1 MTNSEVSTREKRIL
15 YLVIDNYIKTGEP
28 VGSSCL
34 VSKYR
39 LPWSPATVRSV
50 MFELMDK
57 NYLVQPHISAGRV
70 PTEKGIR
77 IYINSLLDQK
87 KLPKSKR
94 TVIKRRYKQLDGTLN
109 EVIYETSI
117 MLSDI
122 SNCTGLATLPSTRS
136 MKIKSTKLIR
146 IADRKVLVIIVFDNG
161 MIDQRMIRLSGKIPD
176 GMLRKLSDYVNKLT
190 MALTL
195 DEVESI
201 VIDKLKHERRIYRE
215 FLERV
220 VKFSTGKFDERLK
233 SAVYIKGHPSIF
245 DNYSL
250 NNPEGL
256 KDLFRALEEKSFL
269 VEILG
274 KAMNEDS
281 TIVFLGAENGVPA
294 GYSVIA
300 APYGTNKNLGTLG
313 VLGPL
318 HMDYGQIV
326 PLVDYTAK
334 IVSNIVGTGG

>member
-1 MTNSEVSTREKRIL
+1 MTGLGLSVREKRIL
-15 YLVIDNYIKTGEP
+15 HLIIDHHIKTGEP
-28 VGSSCL
+28 VGSSFL
-34 VSKYR
+34 VSRYH
-39 LPWSPATVRSV
+39 LPWSPATVRNV

-57 NYLVQPHISAGRV
+57 NYLVQPHVSAGRV
-70 PTEKGIR
+70 PTEEGIR
-77 IYINSLLDQK
+77 IYINSLLNPK
-87 KLPKSKR
+87 ELPKSKR
-94 TVIKRRYKQLDGTLN
+94 SVIKKRYKQLDGTFD
-109 EVIYETSI
+109 EVIYETTI

-122 SNCTGLATLPSTRS
+122 SNCTGLATLPSTRY

-146 IADRKVLVIIVFDNG
+146 IADKKVLVIIVFDNG
-161 MIDQRMIRLSGKIPD
+161 MIDQRMIRLHRKIPD
-176 GMLRKLSDYVNKLT
+176 GMLHKLSDYVNKLT

-195 DEVESI
+195 EEVESI
-201 VIDKLKHERRIYRE
+201 VIDKLKHERQIYRE

-220 VKFSTGKFDERLK
+220 VKFCTNKFDERLK
-233 SAVYIKGHPSIF
+233 SGVYIKGHPSIF
-245 DNYSL
+245 DHYSL

-256 KDLFRALEEKSFL
+256 KDLFKALEEKSFL

-281 TIVFLGAENGVPA
+281 TIVFLGAENGVPS

-300 APYGTNKNLGTLG
+300 APYGTNRSLGTLG

-318 HMDYGQIV
+318 HMDYAQII

-334 IVSNIVGTGG
+334 MVSKIARTGG

>member
-1 MTNSEVSTREKRIL
+1 MTNLEVSDREKRIL
-15 YLVIDNYIKTGEP
+15 YSVIDNYIKTGEP

-34 VSKYR
+34 VSKYQ
-39 LPWSPATVRSV
+39 LPWSPATIRSV
-50 MFELMDK
+50 MFDLMDK
-57 NYLVQPHISAGRV
+57 QYLVQPHISAGRI

-77 IYINSLLDQK
+77 IYINSILNQRE
-87 KLPKSKR
+87 LPRSKR
-94 TVIKRRYKQLDGTLN
+94 TVIRRRYRQLDGTFN

-136 MKIKSTKLIR
+136 MKIKSTKLVK
-146 IADRKVLVIIVFDNG
+146 IAEKKVLVIIVFENG
-161 MIDQRMIRLSGKIPD
+161 MIDQRMIRLSRKVPE
-176 GMLRKLSDYVNKLT
+176 GMLRKLSDHVNKLT

-195 DEVESI
+195 DEVASI
-201 VIDKLKHERRIYRE
+201 VIDKLKHESKIYRE

-220 VKFSTGKFDERLK
+220 MKFWTGKYDKGLK
-233 SAVYIKGHPSIF
+233 SGVFIKGHPSIF
-245 DNYSL
+245 DNYRL
-250 NNPEGL
+250 NDPDGL
-256 KDLFRALEEKSFL
+256 KALLRALEEKSFL

-274 KAMNEDS
+274 KAMNENS

-318 HMDYGQIV
+318 RMDYAQIV

-334 IVSNIVGTGG
+334 IVSKIVSTGG

>member
-1 MTNSEVSTREKRIL
+1 MTTLEVSEREQRIL

-34 VSKYR
+34 VSKYK
-39 LPWSPATVRSV
+39 LPWSPATIRSV
-50 MFELMDK
+50 MFDLMDK
-57 NYLVQPHISAGRV
+57 QYLVQPHISAGRV

-77 IYINSLLDQK
+77 IYINSLLNQK
-87 KLPKSKR
+87 ELPRSKR
-94 TVIKRRYKQLDGTLN
+94 TVIKRRYRQLNGTFN

-136 MKIKSTKLIR
+136 MKIKSTKLIK
-146 IADRKVLVIIVFDNG
+146 IAEKKVLVIIVFENG
-161 MIDQRMIRLSGKIPD
+161 MIDQRMIRLSRKIPE
-176 GMLRKLSDYVNKLT
+176 GMLRKLSDRVNKLT
-190 MALTL
+190 MTLTL
-195 DEVESI
+195 DEVGSI
-201 VIDKLKHERRIYRE
+201 VIDKLKHERKIYRE
-215 FLERV
+215 FFERV
-220 VKFSTGKFDERLK
+220 MKFWTGKSDKGVK
-233 SAVYIKGHPSIF
+233 SGVYIKGHPSIF

-250 NNPEGL
+250 NNPDGL

-274 KAMNEDS
+274 KAMNEGS
-281 TIVFLGAENGVPA
+281 TIVFLGEENGVPA
-294 GYSVIA
+294 GYSVVA

-318 HMDYGQIV
+318 HMDYAQIV

-334 IVSNIVGTGG
+334 IVTKIVSTGG

>member
-1 MTNSEVSTREKRIL
+1 MTNLEVSEREKRIL
-15 YLVIDNYIKTGEP
+15 YSVIDNYIKTGEP

-34 VSKYR
+34 LSKYQ
-39 LPWSPATVRSV
+39 LPWSPATIRSV
-50 MFELMDK
+50 MFDLMDK
-57 NYLVQPHISAGRV
+57 QYLVQPHISAGRI

-77 IYINSLLDQK
+77 IYINSILNQRE
-87 KLPKSKR
+87 LPRSKR
-94 TVIKRRYKQLDGTLN
+94 TVIRRRYRQLDGTFN

-136 MKIKSTKLIR
+136 MKIKSTKLVK
-146 IADRKVLVIIVFDNG
+146 IAEKKVLVIIVFENG
-161 MIDQRMIRLSGKIPD
+161 MIDQRMIRLSRKVPE

-195 DEVESI
+195 NEVDSI
-201 VIDKLKHERRIYRE
+201 VIDKLKHESKIYRE

-220 VKFSTGKFDERLK
+220 MKFWAGKYDKGLK
-233 SAVYIKGHPSIF
+233 SGVFIKGNPSIF
-245 DNYSL
+245 DNYRL
-250 NNPEGL
+250 NNPDGL
-256 KDLFRALEEKSFL
+256 KALLRALEEKSFL

-274 KAMNEDS
+274 KAMNENS

-300 APYGTNKNLGTLG
+300 APYGANKNLGTLG

-318 HMDYGQIV
+318 RMDYAQIV

-334 IVSNIVGTGG
+334 IVSKIVSTGG

>member
-1 MTNSEVSTREKRIL
+1 MTNLEVSEREKRIL
-15 YLVIDNYIKTGEP
+15 YSVIDNYIKTGEP

-34 VSKYR
+34 VSRYQ
-39 LPWSPATVRSV
+39 LPWSPATIRSV
-50 MFELMDK
+50 MFDLMDK
-57 NYLVQPHISAGRV
+57 QYLVQPHISAGRI

-77 IYINSLLDQK
+77 IYINSILNQRE
-87 KLPKSKR
+87 LPRSKR
-94 TVIKRRYKQLDGTLN
+94 TVIRRRYRQLDGTFN

-122 SNCTGLATLPSTRS
+122 SNCTGLATLPSTRA
-136 MKIKSTKLIR
+136 MKIKSTKLVK
-146 IADRKVLVIIVFDNG
+146 IAEKKVLVIIVFENG
-161 MIDQRMIRLSGKIPD
+161 MIDQRMIGLSRKVPE

-195 DEVESI
+195 DEVDSI
-201 VIDKLKHERRIYRE
+201 VIDKLKHESKIYRE

-220 VKFSTGKFDERLK
+220 MKFWTRKYDKGLK
-233 SAVYIKGHPSIF
+233 SGVFIKGHPSIF
-245 DNYSL
+245 
-250 NNPEGL
+250 
-256 KDLFRALEEKSFL
+256 
-269 VEILG
+269 G
-274 KAMNEDS
+274 KAMNENS

-318 HMDYGQIV
+318 RMDYAQIV

-334 IVSNIVGTGG
+334 IVSKIVSTGG

>member
-1 MTNSEVSTREKRIL
+1 MTTLEVSEREQRIL

-34 VSKYR
+34 VSKYK
-39 LPWSPATVRSV
+39 LPWSPATIRSV
-50 MFELMDK
+50 MFDLMDK
-57 NYLVQPHISAGRV
+57 QYLVQPHISAGRV

-77 IYINSLLDQK
+77 IYINSLLNQK
-87 KLPKSKR
+87 ELPRSKR
-94 TVIKRRYKQLDGTLN
+94 TVIKRRYRQLNGTFN

-136 MKIKSTKLIR
+136 MKIKSTKLIK
-146 IADRKVLVIIVFDNG
+146 IAEKKVLVIIVFENG
-161 MIDQRMIRLSGKIPD
+161 MIDQRMIRLSRKIPE
-176 GMLRKLSDYVNKLT
+176 GMLRKLSDRVNKLT
-190 MALTL
+190 MTLTL
-195 DEVESI
+195 DEVGSI
-201 VIDKLKHERRIYRE
+201 VIDKLKHERKIYRE

-220 VKFSTGKFDERLK
+220 MKFWTGKSDKGVK
-233 SAVYIKGHPSIF
+233 SGVYIKGHPSIF

-250 NNPEGL
+250 NNPDGL

-274 KAMNEDS
+274 KAMNEGS
-281 TIVFLGAENGVPA
+281 TIVFLGEENGVPA
-294 GYSVIA
+294 GYSVVA
-300 APYGTNKNLGTLG
+300 APYGMNKNLGTLG

-318 HMDYGQIV
+318 HMDYAQIV

-334 IVSNIVGTGG
+334 IVTKIVSTGG